1 MTINGVAGVKLMDFA
16 EFEGLTD
23 QARVW
28 IFGLEHSLDDGEMQ
42 RLEAGMKQ
50 FSATWNSHKIPV
62 KAAFKVAL
70 NRFVIIAA
78 ESTDGVSGCSIDS
91 MVRNL
96 KSLQESMGLGTPRG
110 NLIFFSDE
118 EAEVHSV
125 DHLSF
130 YDTVDSGQI
139 KPQTKVFDTLVQNLG
154 QLRAGRFEASFET
167 SWHSKTF
174 PLGLCQ
180 E

>member
-1 MTINGVAGVKLMDFA
+1 MDLL

-28 IFGLEHSLDDGEMQ
+28 IFGLERSLSDGETQ
-42 RLEAGMKQ
+42 RLEKGLTQ
-50 FSATWNSHKIPV
+50 FAATWNSHKVPV
-62 KAAFKVAL
+62 KAAFKIAL
-70 NRFVIIAA
+70 DRFVIVAA
-78 ESTDGVSGCSIDS
+78 ESADGVSGCSIDS

-96 KSLQESMGLGTPRG
+96 KSVQESIGLGTPRG

-118 EAEVHSV
+118 EGQVQSV

-154 QLRAGRFEASFET
+154 QLRAGRFEPCFEE

-174 PLGLCQ
+174 PLAVS
-180 E
+180 

>member
-1 MTINGVAGVKLMDFA
+1 MDFS
-16 EFEGLTD
+16 EFKGLTD

-28 IFGLEHSLDDGEMQ
+28 IFGLERSLTDAETQ
-42 RLEAGMKQ
+42 RLEEGLTQ
-50 FSATWNSHKIPV
+50 FAATWNSHKVPV
-62 KAAFKVAL
+62 RATFKIAL

-96 KSLQESMGLGTPRG
+96 KSLQDSMGLGAPKG
-110 NLIFFSDE
+110 NLIFFAD
-118 EAEVHSV
+118 AGGNVQSV

-130 YDTVDSGQI
+130 YDIVDSGQI
-139 KPQTKVFDTLVQNLG
+139 QPQTRVFDTLVQDLG
-154 QLRAGRFEASFET
+154 QLRAGRFEPSFEE

-174 PLGLCQ
+174 PLSVS
-180 E
+180 

>member
-1 MTINGVAGVKLMDFA
+1 MDFA

-28 IFGLEHSLDDGEMQ
+28 IFGLERPLNDGETQ
-42 RLEAGMKQ
+42 RLEEGLAQFAAG
-50 FSATWNSHKIPV
+50 WDSHKVPV
-62 KAAFKVAL
+62 KAAFKIAL

-96 KSLQESMGLGTPRG
+96 KTLQDSMGLGAPRG
-110 NLIFFSDE
+110 NLIFFADE
-118 EAEVHSV
+118 EGKVQST

-130 YDTVDSGQI
+130 YDTVDSGRI
-139 KPQTKVFDTLVQNLG
+139 KPETKVFDTLVQNLG
-154 QLRAGRFEASFET
+154 QLRAGGFEPSFET

-174 PLGLCQ
+174 PLTVSS
-180 E
+180 

>member
-1 MTINGVAGVKLMDFA
+1 MNFA

-28 IFGLEHSLDDGEMQ
+28 IFGLERSLNDGETR
-42 RLEAGMKQ
+42 RLEEGLTQ
-50 FSATWNSHKIPV
+50 FAASWDSHKVAV
-62 KAAFKVAL
+62 KAAFKIVL

-96 KSLQESMGLGTPRG
+96 KSLQDSMGLGAPRG

-118 EAEVHSV
+118 EGKVQSV

-139 KPQTKVFDTLVQNLG
+139 KPRTKVFDTLVQNLG
-154 QLRAGRFEASFET
+154 QLRAGRFEPPFEE

-174 PLGLCQ
+174 PLSVS
-180 E
+180 

>member
-1 MTINGVAGVKLMDFA
+1 MNFA

-28 IFGLEHSLDDGEMQ
+28 IFGLKRSLNDGETR
-42 RLEAGMKQ
+42 RLEEGLTQ
-50 FSATWNSHKIPV
+50 FAASWDSHKVPV
-62 KAAFKVAL
+62 KAAFKIVL

-96 KSLQESMGLGTPRG
+96 KSLQDSMGLGAPRG

-118 EAEVHSV
+118 EGKVQSV

-130 YDTVDSGQI
+130 YDTVDSGRI
-139 KPQTKVFDTLVQNLG
+139 KPRTKVFDTLVQNLG
-154 QLRAGRFEASFET
+154 QLRAGRFEPPFEE

-174 PLGLCQ
+174 PLSVS
-180 E
+180 

>member
-1 MTINGVAGVKLMDFA
+1 MNFA

-28 IFGLEHSLDDGEMQ
+28 IFGLERSLNDDETQ
-42 RLEAGMKQ
+42 RLEEGLTQ
-50 FSATWNSHKIPV
+50 FAANWDSHKVPV
-62 KAAFKVAL
+62 KAAFKIAL

-96 KSLQESMGLGTPRG
+96 KRLQDSMGLGAPRG

-118 EAEVHSV
+118 EGQVQSV

-139 KPQTKVFDTLVQNLG
+139 EPQTKVFDTLIQNLG
-154 QLRAGRFEASFET
+154 QLRAGRFEPPFEE

-174 PLGLCQ
+174 PLAVT
-180 E
+180 